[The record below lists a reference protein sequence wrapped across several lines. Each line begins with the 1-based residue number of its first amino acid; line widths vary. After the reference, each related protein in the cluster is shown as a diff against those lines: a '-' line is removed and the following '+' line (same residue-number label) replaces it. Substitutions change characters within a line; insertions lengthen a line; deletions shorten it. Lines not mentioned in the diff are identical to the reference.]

1 MDADALQSLPTPD
14 RRGLALAIL
23 VATVLLAGCGFLAD
37 DGPALP
43 DGETAAEQYEDL
55 DVYRATFVTEFTV
68 GNETNRTEGEVVAR
82 PGTGQFYQEIYNSS
96 LRENTL
102 VVSNG
107 TVTWRYNE
115 TKNEATRLSIDGRS
129 QFDYQRNQIRRLI
142 NRAQSDDNSGG
153 ARLPIAPILP
163 TTQTSG
169 DGQTLSAGPV
179 TVEYEGIETAAGRDA
194 HVISMN
200 ATESA
205 FEQTMYLDTEWFL
218 QLRAE
223 SEMMIDGR
231 RMETVYQLEDVEFNP
246 DVGSEQFIFEP
257 PDDATIVDGTGDT
270 ADRTVYETR
279 TDLVADVE
287 IAVPEPTLP
296 QGFELQ
302 RAEHTIGLG
311 FESVSL
317 QYTSDV
323 AIIGVTKQNMT
334 IDQTEDDAETV
345 EVGNRTGTYDR
356 FGPQAVVSWDCAGN
370 SYTVSGD
377 STRENLL
384 SVAESI
390 ECE

>member
-1 MDADALQSLPTPD
+1 
-14 RRGLALAIL
+14 
-23 VATVLLAGCGFLAD
+23 
-37 DGPALP
+37 
-43 DGETAAEQYEDL
+43 
-55 DVYRATFVTEFTV
+55 
-68 GNETNRTEGEVVAR
+68 
-82 PGTGQFYQEIYNSS
+82 
-96 LRENTL
+96 
-102 VVSNG
+102 
-107 TVTWRYNE
+107 
-115 TKNEATRLSIDGRS
+115 
-129 QFDYQRNQIRRLI
+129 
-142 NRAQSDDNSGG
+142 
-153 ARLPIAPILP
+153 
-163 TTQTSG
+163 
-169 DGQTLSAGPV
+169 V

-205 FEQTMYLDTEWFL
+205 FEQTIYIDTEWFL

-231 RMETVYQLEDVEFNP
+231 RMETDYRLEDVEFNP
-246 DVGSEQFIFEP
+246 DVGSERFIFEP

-279 TDLVADVE
+279 ADLVADVD
-287 IAVPEPTLP
+287 IAVPKPTLP
-296 QGFELQ
+296 EEFELQ

-323 AIIGVTKQNMT
+323 AIIGVTKQNVT
-334 IDQTEDDAETV
+334 VDRTEDDAETV

-356 FGPQAVVSWDCAGN
+356 FGPQAVVSWNCAGN

-377 STRENLL
+377 SSRENLL

>member
-1 MDADALQSLPTPD
+1 MDADALPSLPTPD
-14 RRGLALAIL
+14 RRGLALAVL
-23 VATVLLAGCGFLAD
+23 VATVLLAGCGFLAG
-37 DGPALP
+37 DGPDLP

-55 DVYRATFVTEFTV
+55 DAYRATFVTEFTV

-96 LRENTL
+96 RQDTAV

-115 TKNEATRLSIDGRS
+115 SKNEATRLSIDGRS
-129 QFDYQRNQIRRLI
+129 RFDYQRNQIRRLV
-142 NRAQSDDNSGG
+142 NRAESNDESGG
-153 ARLPIAPILP
+153 PRLPIAPILP
-163 TTQTSG
+163 TAQTSEE
-169 DGQTLSAGPV
+169 GQTLDAGPV

-200 ATESA
+200 ATGSA
-205 FEQTMYLDTEWFL
+205 FEQTMYLDTEWFV
-218 QLRAE
+218 QLRGK
-223 SEMMIDGR
+223 STMMINGQ
-231 RMETVYQLEDVEFNP
+231 RMETVYRLEDVEFNP
-246 DVGSEQFIFEP
+246 NVGSEQFTFEP
-257 PDDATIVDGTGDT
+257 PDSATIVDGTGDT
-270 ADRTVYETR
+270 VDRTVYETR

-287 IAVPEPTLP
+287 IAVPKPTLP
-296 QGFELQ
+296 EEFELQ
-302 RAEHTIGLG
+302 RAEHTMGLG

-323 AIIGVTKQNMT
+323 AIIGVTKQNVT
-334 IDQTEDDAETV
+334 VDRTEDDAETV
-345 EVGNRTGTYDR
+345 EIGNRTGTYIR

-390 ECE
+390 ECK